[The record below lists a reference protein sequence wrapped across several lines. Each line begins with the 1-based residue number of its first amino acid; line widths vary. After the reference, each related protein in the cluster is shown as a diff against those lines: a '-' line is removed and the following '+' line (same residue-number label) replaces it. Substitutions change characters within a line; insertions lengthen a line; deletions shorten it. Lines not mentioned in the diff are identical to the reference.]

1 MDSLLHE
8 GIKLTI
14 IGTIFVFISLFFLYL
29 MIKVLRV
36 LLNKSKTK
44 DFTKNDLDISLVLS
58 ASAAYFLGQS
68 NEEIYI
74 PKGSRDESN
83 WKLESRINPNITG
96 E

>member
-44 DFTKNDLDISLVLS
+44 EFTKNDLDISLVLS

-74 PKGSRDESN
+74 PIIVF
-83 WKLESRINPNITG
+83 LFLILITFFLRKKIKS
-96 E
+96 